1 MASEGQ
7 STPHGQQPLSGD
19 HRAVD
24 SLSKDIERLTKS
36 GVAGTPEQQEE
47 LGALYL
53 ERGQLTGSPSDLEDA
68 LPPLMAALKARPDRS
83 GPLKFKIATAVKERG
98 KFQSEFDTADVVQTV
113 INIYRD
119 VAQDPTAPAP
129 MRFEAQFQV
138 AHALRFL
145 HELTGHPELVDKLVA
160 DFERAVA
167 MAEPLHND
175 LSLARACSDLAT
187 AYSMR
192 YSRQSADADLVS
204 AMGLF
209 QRALKL
215 FPADARE
222 APAVEHNLSTCLRN
236 FYDVC
241 GSLSVL
247 DRAISVISASIDHT
261 KPDDPNLGSRRA
273 DLGALTLRRVTYGLY
288 LGKVPDGT
296 MLAALSR
303 AITLMEEGVAVGAEG
318 PNAASLASNL
328 AGALVQRYELQH
340 EREDLTRAIRLL
352 EQAGSLAARNPVD
365 VTTIVGN
372 LAYAE
377 FLVAKDESEIDQLSS
392 AIEHSQQAAQ
402 SAAEQGSNEYVRFL
416 GTLARAFQLR
426 YQRRG
431 DVADRSNALNAMKR
445 ASKATVSATMA
456 MQLARAWG
464 EWAEEIS
471 WAEAA
476 EAYGYG
482 LRAMKNAVAGQFLRA
497 EREHWL
503 EVAFDLNAR
512 AAFALARTGD
522 FTAAVIAL
530 DSSRA
535 ILQSSLFESDE
546 GIAAQIGIDNPALRE
561 RFRGASANYR
571 AVQKLELQLGQASP
585 DESRRL
591 YEQILSAKNEYEAV
605 LREIGPARSDPE
617 AVFQDI
623 RAAAAGQPLVYLLTH
638 LVGGLAL
645 IVNQHGEISV
655 IDLPRLT
662 LDAVLDVVKKY
673 YAAYIDRSADHQK
686 WRSQLEDTV
695 GWLWDSSMKD
705 VVAAVHP
712 AGEIALVPIGL
723 LGLLPLH
730 IAGRRGAGE
739 RSARGW
745 VIDRCAVRYV
755 SSARALRIAMEAD
768 TTTKPGS
775 VLAIGEPLPVTA
787 PPLPY
792 ANSEASIVG
801 SLFPSARILVGDDA
815 TLSAIASAMRESAVT
830 HVACHGT
837 TVFDDTLSSYLVLGH
852 DERLTVRRMLTLELP
867 RPRLIVLSAC
877 ETGLIDVKF
886 PDEVIALPSA
896 CMQAGF
902 CGAIGAMWSVSD
914 GSTAVLMAR
923 FYDLWLRD
931 GLSPSQALRHAQK
944 WLKDTRSK
952 DLVRYVTARIEA
964 TPLNSQNGSLLDAL
978 SKLARYLSAVP
989 QPGDALNHP
998 YYWGAFGFFGV

>member
-1 MASEGQ
+1 MASAGQ
-7 STPHGQQPLSGD
+7 STPHGPQPLGGD
-19 HRAVD
+19 DRAVD
-24 SLSKDIERLTKS
+24 SLSKDIERLTGS
-36 GVAGTPEQQEE
+36 GGSGTPEQLEE

-98 KFQSEFDTADVVQTV
+98 KFQSAFDTADVVQTV

-119 VAQDPTAPAP
+119 VAQDPTAPAA
-129 MRFEAQFQV
+129 MRFEAQFEA
-138 AHALRFL
+138 AHGLRFL
-145 HELTGHPELVDKLVA
+145 HQLTGHPELVDQVIA

-167 MAEPLHND
+167 MAEPMHDD
-175 LSLARACSDLAT
+175 LSLARACSDLGT
-187 AYSMR
+187 AHSMR
-192 YSRQSADADLVS
+192 YRRLSADADLVS

-215 FPADARE
+215 FPVDARE

-236 FYDVC
+236 FYDLC

-247 DRAISVISASIDHT
+247 DRAINVISASIDHT

-273 DLGALTLRRVTYGLY
+273 DLGALTLRRVTYGLH
-288 LGKVPDGT
+288 LGKVPDAAL
-296 MLAALSR
+296 LAALNR
-303 AITLMEEGVAVGAEG
+303 AITLMEEGVATGAEG
-318 PNAASLASNL
+318 SNVASNSNL
-328 AGALVQRYELQH
+328 AGALVQRYELLH
-340 EREDLTRAIRLL
+340 ERDDLTQAIRLL
-352 EQAGSLAARNPVD
+352 EQARSLVASNSLA

-377 FLVAKDESEIDQLSS
+377 FLVAKDESEIDHLSS

-416 GTLARAFQLR
+416 GTLAEALHLR

-431 DVADRSNALNAMKR
+431 DVADRRSALNAMKQ
-445 ASKATVSATMA
+445 ASKATVSAPMA
-456 MQLARAWG
+456 MQLARTWG

-476 EAYGYG
+476 DAYGYG
-482 LRAMKNAVAGQFLRA
+482 LRAMKNAVAGQFLRT

-522 FTAAVIAL
+522 LTAAVIAL

-585 DESRRL
+585 DESRQL
-591 YEQILSAKNEYEAV
+591 YDQILSAKNEYEAV

-617 AVFQDI
+617 AVFHDI

-638 LVGGLAL
+638 LLGGLAL

-655 IDLPRLT
+655 VDLPRLT

-673 YAAYIDRSADHQK
+673 YAAYIDRSVDHQK

-712 AGEIALVPIGL
+712 ADEIALVPIGL

-730 IAGRRGAGE
+730 IAGRRGADE
-739 RSARGW
+739 RSVKGW

-755 SSARALRIAMEAD
+755 SSARALRVAMEAD
-768 TTTKPGS
+768 MTTKPTN

-801 SLFPSARILVGDDA
+801 SLFPAARILVGGDA
-815 TLSAIASAMRESAVT
+815 TLSAIATAMRESAVT
-830 HVACHGT
+830 HVACHGA
-837 TVFDDTLSSYLVLGH
+837 TVFEDTLSSYLLLGH

-944 WLKDTRSK
+944 WLKDTSSK
-952 DLVRYVTARIEA
+952 DLARYVTARIEA
-964 TPLNSQNGSLLDAL
+964 TPLNSQEGRLFDAL
-978 SKLARYLSAVP
+978 SKLARYLSAMP
-989 QPGDALNHP
+989 QPGNALNHP